1 MAGHG
6 HVIPNPDGSKARC
19 GGPAICPQC
28 SREFAAAHK
37 GAAAG
42 VVKLEPG
49 QTPAGVYQA
58 RMIAE
63 HEGLTGCA
71 RCGGTHERLDWK
83 AFARPVP
90 SDAGQYT
97 AWAMCPTSGDP
108 IMFEVQAV
116 KNRGAS

>member
-6 HVIPNPDGSKARC
+6 HVTPNPDGSKARC

-37 GAAAG
+37 GAGAD
-42 VVKLEPG
+42 VVKLPPG
-49 QTPAGVYQA
+49 QTPATVYQA

-63 HEGLTGCA
+63 HEGVAGCA

-83 AFARPVP
+83 AFDQPPP
-90 SDAGQYT
+90 SDSGRYT
-97 AWAMCPTSGDP
+97 AWALCPTSGDP
-108 IMFEVQAV
+108 ILFEVQVVADG
-116 KNRGAS
+116 RAS